1 MFGKILLVLAAAILG
16 LAGTAIGSAQAAPPV
31 VLGGGSGI
39 VFDDGA
45 TCSLATIG
53 WDDTGRMV
61 GFTAGHCNQP
71 GAGVSAE
78 SNPEAGPVGTID
90 YVNKELDYAVIRIDA
105 DKVVPVNR
113 VGATTITEV
122 GLPAQFPAIAC
133 KQGRTTGQTCGLV
146 YGDVFDTATW
156 TLTQICVLVGDSGGP
171 VVVGTTLVAL
181 VNGYVSVPC
190 LGPHVGVNFTRILDD
205 VALRGGLGTGFRPV

>member
-1 MFGKILLVLAAAILG
+1 MLGRFLLVLAATVLG
-16 LAGTAIGSAQAAPPV
+16 LACTTIGSAQAAPPV

-45 TCSLATIG
+45 TCSLTTIG
-53 WDDTGRMV
+53 WDDTGQMV

-78 SNPEAGPVGTID
+78 ADPEAGPVGTMA
-90 YVNKELDYAVIRIDA
+90 YVNKELDYAVIRFDA
-105 DKVVPVNR
+105 DKVIPVNR
-113 VGATTITEV
+113 IGSTTITDIGV
-122 GLPAQFPAIAC
+122 PAQFPAIAC
-133 KQGRTTGQTCGLV
+133 KEGRTTGQTCGLV
-146 YGDVFDTATW
+146 YGDVFSTATW

-171 VVVGTTLVAL
+171 VVVGSTLVAL

-190 LGPHVGVNFTRILDD
+190 IGPHVGVNFTRVLDD
-205 VALRGGLGTGFRPV
+205 VAMRGGIGVGFRPV